1 MACSFIPLAVFG
13 GGSHPFIANIATG
26 LLSLDQGFLV
36 AALYGRDED
45 DSAMALCQRDVD
57 EGLQMCLILTD
68 GRTQII
74 PRPEW
79 SEVIL
84 NYSVSE

>member
-1 MACSFIPLAVFG
+1 MARAFISLAVFG
-13 GGSHPFIANIATG
+13 GATHPFIINRAMG
-26 LLSLDQGFLV
+26 LLSLHQGFLV

>member
-1 MACSFIPLAVFG
+1 
-13 GGSHPFIANIATG
+13 
-26 LLSLDQGFLV
+26 
-36 AALYGRDED
+36 
-45 DSAMALCQRDVD
+45 MALRQRDVD

-68 GRTQII
+68 GRTQIM

-84 NYSVSE
+84 NYSVSEYVHTRSHWVAMLLRLTSAGMRAATTNFGTNCSR